1 MKCMGVDLGKRRIGL
16 ALGESESLMA
26 WPLRTVEAG
35 GDPFFALDEVS
46 EIAIEEGVGLVAVGL
61 PINMDGSFGP
71 SARAALRWKE
81 AFEKM
86 VPCRVETADER
97 LTTLSAH
104 RELESMGM
112 RANRH
117 MRVVDQLSAVMIL
130 QSAMERERGR
140 KSAGSGQ

>member
-1 MKCMGVDLGKRRIGL
+1 MKCMGVDLGRKRIGL
-16 ALGESESLMA
+16 ALGESDSLMA
-26 WPLRTVEAG
+26 WPFKTVDAG
-35 GDPFFALDEVS
+35 GDPFFALDEVA
-46 EIAIEEGVGLVAVGL
+46 EIAVEEKVGLVAVGL
-61 PINMDGSFGP
+61 PLNMDGSLGP

-86 VPCRVETADER
+86 VPCRVEATDER
-97 LTTLSAH
+97 LTTMSAH

-130 QSAMERERGR
+130 QSAMEREGGR